1 VAAKS
6 EEEKAE
12 AEQEFMKIGSAYEIL
27 NDEETRAKYD
37 RGEDVTGKG
46 QQGHGAPQGH
56 HRRHGNFHFH
66 FRN

>member
-1 VAAKS
+1 MASKS

-46 QQGHGAPQGH
+46 QQGMAVSQ
-56 HRRHGNFHFH
+56 HRGVCGTTTTTTTQ
-66 FRN
+66 